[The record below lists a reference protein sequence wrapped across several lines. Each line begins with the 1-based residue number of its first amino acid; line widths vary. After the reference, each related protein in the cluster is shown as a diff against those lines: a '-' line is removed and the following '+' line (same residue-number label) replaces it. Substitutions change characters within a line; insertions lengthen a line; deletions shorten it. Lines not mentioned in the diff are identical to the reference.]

1 MAETKNMEETKKK
14 TATVYVKKSEYETG
28 SGKRCEIV
36 AVNGVRRS
44 LLCDRNNTTTPAIAA
59 EYKNRVA
66 LRTVALQ
73 HIAEAREKM
82 KANEAKA
89 GVQ

>member
-1 MAETKNMEETKKK
+1 MAETKKK
-14 TATVYVKKSEYETG
+14 TVTIYVKKSEYETG

-82 KANEAKA
+82 RANEAKA
-89 GVQ
+89 GVK

>member
-1 MAETKNMEETKKK
+1 MAETKKK

-28 SGKRCEIV
+28 EGKRCEIV

-73 HIAEAREKM
+73 HIAD
-82 KANEAKA
+82 AKA
-89 GVQ
+89 KMRKKEAEANANANAE